1 MDELEEFVVTCNNV
15 EDQESLYNDL
25 ETIGGSDAIP
35 ERAVPVYRRRPL
47 SLNTHYMLTLDEAD
61 ALSQDL
67 RILDVKPVKLIEASR
82 NLSSYTQ
89 TGNFSKTPANVA
101 MDPSYRNWALLRCIE
116 GVQRS
121 GWGTSNTYTAS
132 GYDSSNSYVSENQN
146 TTITIGPTGKNVDVI
161 IMDGIC
167 GVPNHPEFAV
177 NADGTGGSRYV
188 QYDWYQLNSIATSL
202 DDDAATLL
210 SGSYSYATDSSTVN
224 ANHGAHTTGTV
235 AGNTCGWARDA
246 NIYQLGPLGEQ
257 GIGSTIIWD
266 YVRAFH
272 RNKPINPATGRKNP
286 TICNCSY
293 GTSLQFPTTSL
304 TLYSVVQANRR
315 GTTVG
320 PFGSSP
326 YTPFTSAQLN
336 SVGMYNRTS
345 SGTVYTT
352 VPWYISADA
361 ADITQ
366 AINDGIIIVA
376 AAGNESFF
384 IDKSSGSDYANWFVA
399 AYGTSTSFYL
409 WNQHK
414 GCAISATPG
423 VISVGAVDA
432 IAAERK
438 AYYSNTGPRV
448 DIYAPG
454 TWIVSS
460 ITTSTGDWGG
470 TSSPDSRNSN
480 YYIGRDVGTSMAAPQ
495 VAGILACLLE
505 LYPRMSPAQALSYIT
520 GCAKTSQL
528 ADTGGSSP
536 SWTSDP
542 YSLQGGYNRYLYLPQ
557 ERPSNG
563 EMYPKQNVMAR
574 PSSGILY
581 PRTSIRLR

>member
-1 MDELEEFVVTCNNV
+1 
-15 EDQESLYNDL
+15 
-25 ETIGGSDAIP
+25 
-35 ERAVPVYRRRPL
+35 
-47 SLNTHYMLTLDEAD
+47 MLTEEEAL

-67 RILDVKPVKLIEASR
+67 RVLDVKPVKLIDSSR
-82 NLSSYTQ
+82 KLCSYTQ
-89 TGNFSKTPANVA
+89 TGTFSKSPYTDA

-116 GVQRS
+116 GAPRS
-121 GWGTSNTYTAS
+121 GWGSDSTKDQTA
-132 GYDSSNSYVSENQN
+132 
-146 TTITIGPTGKNVDVI
+146 TITIGPTGKNVDFI
-161 IMDGIC
+161 CMDGIC

-177 NADGTGGSRYV
+177 NADGSGGSRYV
-188 QYDWYQLNSIATSL
+188 QYDWYQLNAIATSL

-210 SGSYSYATDSSTVN
+210 SGSYSYAAEASTSN

-272 RNKPINPATGRKNP
+272 RNKPINPATGRRNP

-293 GTSLQFPTTSL
+293 ETTLTFPTPSL

-315 GTTVG
+315 GTTTG

-336 SVGMYNRTS
+336 AVGMYNTTS
-345 SGTVYTT
+345 AGTVYTN
-352 VPWYISADA
+352 VPWFLAADS

-376 AAGNESFF
+376 AAGNGSFF
-384 IDKSSGSDYANWFVA
+384 IDKSTGTDYANWFIA
-399 AYGTSTSFYL
+399 AYGTATSFYL

-414 GCAISATPG
+414 GCAISSTTG
-423 VISVGAVDA
+423 VICVGAIDSTVT
-432 IAAERK
+432 EKK

-460 ITTSTGDWGG
+460 LSTSTGGWGNG
-470 TSSPDSRNSN
+470 YTSPDSRNSS
-480 YYIGRDVGTSMAAPQ
+480 YYIGREIGTSMSAPQ
-495 VAGILACLLE
+495 VTGILACLLE
-505 LYPRMSPAQALSYIT
+505 IYPNMTPATALSYIT
-520 GCAKTSQL
+520 GYAKTAQL
-528 ADTGGSSP
+528 TDTGGTSP
-536 SWTSDP
+536 SWTSDTT
-542 YSLQGGYNRYLYLPQ
+542 SLQGSSNRYLYLPQ
-557 ERPSNG
+557 ERPTNG
-563 EMYPKQNVMAR
+563 EMYPKQNSMNR

-581 PRTSIRLR
+581 PRTGIRLR